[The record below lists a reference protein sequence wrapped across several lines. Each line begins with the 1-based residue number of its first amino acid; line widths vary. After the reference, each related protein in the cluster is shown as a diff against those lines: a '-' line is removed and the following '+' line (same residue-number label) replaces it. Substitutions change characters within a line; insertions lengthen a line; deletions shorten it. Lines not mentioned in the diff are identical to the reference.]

1 MSQTNRKKIFLNQWK
16 AYKEVIEEA
25 LSQALEGSSC
35 CQEKVIEAMRY
46 SLLGGGK
53 RIRAILVLEFARMGG
68 VSVQQAMPVACALEM
83 IHAYSLIHDD
93 LPCMDDDAMRRGK
106 PSCHIQFGEAIALL
120 AGDGLLTCAF
130 ETAFRASDDLPAPRV
145 LAAAKRLS
153 ECAGYRGMIGGQVI
167 DLESEGKKIDVH
179 TLEKMYRLKTGALLE
194 ASCVSGCLL
203 AGCEDKIASA
213 ENYARFLGLAFQIV
227 DDILDVTGDQSLL
240 GKPVGSDA
248 ANHKNT
254 FVSLF
259 GLEKSR
265 SMAKSYTEK
274 ALHQLELLGEA
285 EGFLADLTDALLNRL
300 I

>member
-16 AYKEVIEEA
+16 AYKGVIEEA

-130 ETAFRASDDLPAPRV
+130 ETAFRAADDLPAPRV

-153 ECAGYRGMIGGQVI
+153 ECAGYRWI
-167 DLESEGKKIDVH
+167 
-179 TLEKMYRLKTGALLE
+179 YRRPG
-194 ASCVSGCLL
+194 
-203 AGCEDKIASA
+203 
-213 ENYARFLGLAFQIV
+213 Y
-227 DDILDVTGDQSLL
+227 
-240 GKPVGSDA
+240 
-248 ANHKNT
+248 
-254 FVSLF
+254 
-259 GLEKSR
+259 
-265 SMAKSYTEK
+265 
-274 ALHQLELLGEA
+274 
-285 EGFLADLTDALLNRL
+285 
-300 I
+300 